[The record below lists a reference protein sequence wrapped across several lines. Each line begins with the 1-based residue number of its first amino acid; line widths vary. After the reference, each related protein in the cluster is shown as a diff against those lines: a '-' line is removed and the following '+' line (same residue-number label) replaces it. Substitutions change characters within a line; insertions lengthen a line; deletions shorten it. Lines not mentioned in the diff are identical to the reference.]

1 MKNKIPTNQ
10 QGFSLL
16 ELLIVAI
23 IVSLGTAWALPQYRR
38 QLALNQLDQ
47 YTQQIE
53 SGLFSLRARQS
64 SEGTSCEINFN
75 SNFVGTDNTTNGF
88 GAASDVV
95 ELSHLSEKQR
105 IQRLECCDAT
115 QCVWDPP
122 YRLMDQENTP
132 VSRNIELKVSEAN
145 YSLSPP
151 GTSTDQ
157 NALVLLVR
165 STNWNQDPQRPLP
178 LRCVKFSTAGHL
190 HRGTWEKEKGRWR
203 CLRPGPENQSQ
214 T

>member
-23 IVSLGTAWALPQYRR
+23 IVSLGSAWALPQYRR

-75 SNFVGTDNTTNGF
+75 SNFVGTDNSTSGF
-88 GAASDVV
+88 GAPADLV
-95 ELSHLSEKQR
+95 ELSHLPDQQR

-115 QCVWDPP
+115 QCAWDPP
-122 YRLMDQENTP
+122 YRLMDRENTA
-132 VSRNIELKVSEAN
+132 VSRSVELKVSEAS

-151 GTSTDQ
+151 GTSTDE
-157 NALVLLVR
+157 NPLVLLVR
-165 STNWNQDPQRPLP
+165 STNWNQDPRRPLP
-178 LRCVKFSTAGHL
+178 LRCVKFSSAGHL